1 MHGSSDHS
9 GDLVLI
15 WDITSNLISG
25 LVDKRVFVTVVV
37 KDQDEKDRDG
47 KQYRQ
52 FWYELCLEEKKNP
65 ASLAGSIR
73 NATKKIQ
80 EYRDDSKLLP
90 FPVWQDAVNAGIVSD
105 RKRYISLIREI
116 SISLAISDLEKRSNK
131 DEMALIHLVRILDE
145 TDKSISRLSE
155 KVEDYYIAQH
165 LAELPG
171 DERNIWSLID
181 AIARDRD
188 HPLNHLAKNIHRLHD
203 SRTCISSDVREYAGK
218 ILPNMSALCGPLV
231 SARLLARV
239 GSRSQLAR
247 MPAASLQVLGAGPSL
262 FAHLSSG
269 SDPPK
274 HGIIYQ
280 YKGVR
285 HAKRQLRGRVSRVL
299 ACQLATAAR
308 IDYYRGAADEE
319 FLRKASEKIT
329 LAGKLA

>member
-1 MHGSSDHS
+1 M
-9 GDLVLI
+9 
-15 WDITSNLISG
+15 
-25 LVDKRVFVTVVV
+25 VV
-37 KDQDEKDRDG
+37 KDQDEKDQDG
-47 KQYRQ
+47 KQHRK
-52 FWYELCLEEKKNP
+52 FWYELCLEGKKNQ
-65 ASLAGSIR
+65 ATLAGSIQSI
-73 NATKKIQ
+73 TKEIQ
-80 EYRDDSKLLP
+80 AYREDSKLLP
-90 FPVWQDAVNAGIVSD
+90 LPVWQDAVKAGIVSD
-105 RKRYISLIREI
+105 REGYISLLKEI

-131 DEMALIHLVRILDE
+131 DEMTLIHLVRILDE
-145 TDKSISRLSE
+145 TDNSISRLSE